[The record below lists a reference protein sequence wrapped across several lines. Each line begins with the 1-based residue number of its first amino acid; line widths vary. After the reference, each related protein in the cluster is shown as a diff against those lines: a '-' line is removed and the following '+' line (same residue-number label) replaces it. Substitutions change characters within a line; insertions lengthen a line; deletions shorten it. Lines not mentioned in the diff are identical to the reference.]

1 MKKKS
6 AIIGGSIG
14 TILGLFPLV
23 TAVPS
28 VSASNNSCVDIDCL
42 KEKLRFICESDPKP
56 KYCPI
61 HITEYL
67 LDLFIYYLI
76 TMDFDRLCK
85 DILGLDSKIRFAGV
99 CDDSGAIKYGG
110 QREGITNLL
119 SPEETKRSNLQALAR
134 WGLRNSLSSKV
145 GKGKYAMSEYE
156 KIKRITFPL
165 EENHLLLV
173 TTEVD
178 ADHNKI
184 IRDILPMLT

>member
-1 MKKKS
+1 M
-6 AIIGGSIG
+6 
-14 TILGLFPLV
+14 
-23 TAVPS
+23 
-28 VSASNNSCVDIDCL
+28 
-42 KEKLRFICESDPKP
+42 
-56 KYCPI
+56 
-61 HITEYL
+61 
-67 LDLFIYYLI
+67 

-85 DILGLDSKIRFAGV
+85 NILGLESKIRFAGV

-184 IRDILPMLT
+184 ISDILPMLT